1 MTITN
6 LEAQEAAA
14 NLPAVVPAA
23 VAIPPVQIAPAA
35 AQAITVNLPIKATF
49 PSSICQISMETS

>member
-23 VAIPPVQIAPAA
+23 AIPPVQIAPTA